1 MFGNFDPIRFV
12 YLAVALLFSLSF
24 HEFSHAYVADRLG
37 DPTARYMGR
46 LTLNPLAHLDPT
58 GTLFMLIALMAGIGI
73 GWAKPV
79 PFNPNNLR
87 GNYRTGIGLVA
98 VAGPGANL
106 LLAITSA
113 IIAQVL
119 ILFRAPNV
127 ITLLFIYLVVVNVS
141 LMLFNLIPLPPLDGA
156 KVLIGL
162 LGRFRGRWAYELGN
176 QVMDLERYGMMP
188 LFVLLIINSVVPIL
202 SAPLGFVSNFII
214 NFLLH

>member
-1 MFGNFDPIRFV
+1 MFGIDFRTFF

-46 LTLNPLAHLDPT
+46 LTLNPMAHLDPT
-58 GTLFMLIALMAGIGI
+58 GTIFMLLAIMMGIGI

-79 PFNPNNLR
+79 PFNANNLR

-98 VAGPGANL
+98 VAGPGSNL
-106 LLAITSA
+106 LLAVASSIITEFLSLA
-113 IIAQVL
+113 H
-119 ILFRAPNV
+119 APSG
-127 ITLLFIYLVVVNVS
+127 ITLMFAYMVVVNVS
-141 LMLFNLIPLPPLDGA
+141 LMIFNLIPLPPLDGA
-156 KVLIGL
+156 KVLVGL

-188 LFVLLIINSVVPIL
+188 LFILLIVNSFVPIL
-202 SAPLGFVSNFII
+202 SLPLNAISTFII
-214 NFLLH
+214 RILLPY